1 MLRPLKHVRSG
12 GYLTATPSLRPGLG
26 LGFKLGVA
34 VVLGLASGVATEALG
49 ALRVFGALEAVAA

>member
-12 GYLTATPSLRPGLG
+12 GYLTATPSLRPGRG

-34 VVLGLASGVATEALG
+34 AALGLASGVTMGALG
-49 ALRVFGALEAVAA
+49 ALGVFGALEAVAA